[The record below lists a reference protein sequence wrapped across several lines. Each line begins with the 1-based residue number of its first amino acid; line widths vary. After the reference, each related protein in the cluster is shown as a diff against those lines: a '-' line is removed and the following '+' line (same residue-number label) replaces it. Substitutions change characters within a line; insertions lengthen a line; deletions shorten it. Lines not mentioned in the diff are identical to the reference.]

1 MITKPFKRTYRPNKH
16 PSSGYEVHSLYAID
30 GQRYIDSFKIIQKDL
45 INLFD
50 FVYPSDD
57 NKSTYSIRIQDIY
70 VRACIEVEANLNAIL
85 KENVYQKKEKGFW
98 NIADFFKV
106 DKTHF
111 LSEYTV
117 TIPHWE
123 GKNQTITPFAN
134 WVNSPTLDWFKDYH
148 GIKHDKYVNFRNAN
162 LLNAV
167 TAVTANLIL
176 LSSQFN
182 IFELT
187 SVWQIYIN
195 DDSRTKLGLGGYF
208 LVTFPEFVED
218 DMYNFDWN
226 IIKDK
231 PEPFQNLSF

>member
-1 MITKPFKRTYRPNKH
+1 M
-16 PSSGYEVHSLYAID
+16 
-30 GQRYIDSFKIIQKDL
+30 
-45 INLFD
+45 
-50 FVYPSDD
+50 
-57 NKSTYSIRIQDIY
+57 
-70 VRACIEVEANLNAIL
+70 
-85 KENVYQKKEKGFW
+85 
-98 NIADFFKV
+98 